1 MRYNSALENE
11 ALCFEHLFQYYNNR
25 VIISSENKHLNFIN
39 GSDIHLRSITGTCS
53 TKDNGVESHNQ
64 SVSNVDDKASDNPD
78 IPLGDN
84 GSMNNTSDIN
94 DCISIDS
101 DLNEGVA
108 SLSNSSVYNNV
119 NSNDNLLR
127 FVCLNCC
134 GFKTRLQ
141 YPEFRN
147 LIQSYEIIC
156 FVETKTDNID
166 IIILPGYKFVMKNR
180 ETNTK
185 NRSGGIMVGFKDNLA
200 KHIDLVNTDSKYV
213 MWFKC
218 SEQPFK
224 TDQPVFVGVVYIP
237 PEYTKY
243 SSEDAFSELQ
253 QQYLSSSNTSK
264 YICLLGDFNARTAT
278 DTDFV
283 DLIKNRNVD
292 DYITDFVDN
301 FTNILNDLKM
311 PLNRIIIVTF
321 LQRKQYIY
329 S

>member
-1 MRYNSALENE
+1 L
-11 ALCFEHLFQYYNNR
+11 
-25 VIISSENKHLNFIN
+25 
-39 GSDIHLRSITGTCS
+39 GSDF
-53 TKDNGVESHNQ
+53 
-64 SVSNVDDKASDNPD
+64 DDKASDNPD

-84 GSMNNTSDIN
+84 CSMNNTSDIN

-101 DLNEGVA
+101 DYEGVS

-127 FVCLNCC
+127 IVCLNCC
-134 GFKTRLQ
+134 GIKTRLQ

-147 LIQSYEIIC
+147 LLQSYDIVC
-156 FVETKTDNID
+156 FVETKTDDID
-166 IIILPGYKFVMKNR
+166 IITLPGYKFVMKNR
-180 ETNTK
+180 EKITK
-185 NRSGGIMVGFKDNLA
+185 NRSGGIMAGFKDNLA
-200 KHIDLVNTDSKYV
+200 KHIDIVNTDSKYV

-218 SEQPFK
+218 SEQLFK
-224 TDQPVFVGVVYIP
+224 TDQ
-237 PEYTKY
+237 E
-243 SSEDAFSELQ
+243 
-253 QQYLSSSNTSK
+253 YLSFANKSK
-264 YICLLGDFNARTAT
+264 YICLLGDFSARTAT

-283 DLIKNRNVD
+283 DLIKNRHVD